1 MEKKMTKS
9 LLEQEVVSITQQLIQ
24 IDTTN
29 YGDGTGPGEALC
41 SEYISSILKEVGID
55 SRIYEAGKNRHNVIA
70 RIEGKDSSRG
80 ALVIDGHMDVV
91 PAVGDWQHPAFSGA
105 LVDDVVWGRGA
116 VDMKSALGI
125 TLATV
130 RNWQRE
136 KYQPNRDVVL
146 VFTADEE
153 AGSNFGSHW
162 LVDNAPTE
170 FQGVTEAVGEVGGF
184 SYTLKDDLRLYLI
197 EAAQKGIAWLEIH
210 AKGRAGH
217 GSMISNDNAVTE
229 LSAAMA
235 RIGNHTWPIRLTDTV
250 SVLLQ
255 EVSEITGIPL
265 DEQNPD
271 AVIAQLGNL
280 AKMVG
285 ATVRHTANPTML
297 KAGYKTNVIPETA
310 MGVVDGRFLPGYR
323 DEFLAEMSRLVG
335 PNLEIRPQQI
345 ENGLE
350 TSFDGDLVEAMK
362 TSLIEHDPC
371 ARIVPYTLSGG
382 TDAKALDRLNIR
394 CFGFAPLKLPPT
406 LDFSALF
413 HGVDER
419 VPVESLEFGAK
430 VFDSFLKRA

>member
-1 MEKKMTKS
+1 
-9 LLEQEVVSITQQLIQ
+9 
-24 IDTTN
+24 
-29 YGDGTGPGEALC
+29 
-41 SEYISSILKEVGID
+41 
-55 SRIYEAGKNRHNVIA
+55 
-70 RIEGKDSSRG
+70 
-80 ALVIDGHMDVV
+80 
-91 PAVGDWQHPAFSGA
+91 
-105 LVDDVVWGRGA
+105 
-116 VDMKSALGI
+116 
-125 TLATV
+125 
-130 RNWQRE
+130 
-136 KYQPNRDVVL
+136 
-146 VFTADEE
+146 
-153 AGSNFGSHW
+153 
-162 LVDNAPTE
+162 
-170 FQGVTEAVGEVGGF
+170 
-184 SYTLKDDLRLYLI
+184 
-197 EAAQKGIAWLEIH
+197 
-210 AKGRAGH
+210 
-217 GSMISNDNAVTE
+217 
-229 LSAAMA
+229 
-235 RIGNHTWPIRLTDTV
+235 
-250 SVLLQ
+250 
-255 EVSEITGIPL
+255 
-265 DEQNPD
+265 
-271 AVIAQLGNL
+271 
-280 AKMVG
+280 MVG

-394 CFGFAPLKLPPT
+394 CFGFAPLKLPPS

>member
-1 MEKKMTKS
+1 
-9 LLEQEVVSITQQLIQ
+9 
-24 IDTTN
+24 
-29 YGDGTGPGEALC
+29 
-41 SEYISSILKEVGID
+41 
-55 SRIYEAGKNRHNVIA
+55 
-70 RIEGKDSSRG
+70 
-80 ALVIDGHMDVV
+80 
-91 PAVGDWQHPAFSGA
+91 
-105 LVDDVVWGRGA
+105 
-116 VDMKSALGI
+116 
-125 TLATV
+125 
-130 RNWQRE
+130 
-136 KYQPNRDVVL
+136 
-146 VFTADEE
+146 
-153 AGSNFGSHW
+153 
-162 LVDNAPTE
+162 
-170 FQGVTEAVGEVGGF
+170 VTEAVGEVGGF

-250 SVLLQ
+250 RVLLQ